1 MAHRP
6 FHLMVYRGKIALEEQ
21 SADFMLLWNLN
32 EPVQVCSDNETFE
45 MKKDDLLSLN
55 PYENCTVQAE
65 NGLLVAFL
73 LDDAQ
78 LRDCFGGKNYCIR
91 CSSAHVV
98 SDNYAPLRRLLGQM
112 LRILAEGGAYQEAE
126 LGRLYYELA
135 LLLMQHFT
143 VEMPSGT
150 GTRAEQFTRYIEEH
164 HNEELSLQQISEAF
178 HMAPQYFSR
187 QFRKQTG
194 QTFYHSLIAVRLRH
208 AKQDMLESDTP
219 LLRLALSNGFAN
231 LESFYRYFQEDTG
244 KTPQEWREEKR
255 QTNDLR
261 QIPEI
266 QELVSSVLQEEPA
279 ASPAQKQNI
288 RIVDVTKKE
297 CYEPFWKEVLPLGEA
312 HLLDSSLI
320 VNQLRILQHEI
331 GFRFVRIRATDSSY
345 LKNQLLTLQQN
356 QPCFHEMVK
365 DVYITSWNDN
375 MLNTSGMND
384 SCYKGAN
391 LLKNM
396 IDCFGRV
403 RSMAHN
409 IPLDAVYPEKMKKNV
424 LFGGNGLLTQHG
436 IPKPSYYAYSFLCRV
451 GEYHLAHD
459 DHAILFAGKEG
470 NYQIVCHNCKRL
482 NYRYYL
488 DEQNSVLGAPGQYFE
503 ETEPLTLE
511 YRLTGVRNGRYI
523 LKQRLVSPENGSV
536 QDLLRQ
542 MGAAEGIY
550 VHSHDLEYLRQVS
563 VPQIHLQE
571 TQAVN
576 GELSIHLTIPA
587 NAILHLHIIY
597 QY

>member
-1 MAHRP
+1 
-6 FHLMVYRGKIALEEQ
+6 
-21 SADFMLLWNLN
+21 
-32 EPVQVCSDNETFE
+32 
-45 MKKDDLLSLN
+45 
-55 PYENCTVQAE
+55 
-65 NGLLVAFL
+65 
-73 LDDAQ
+73 
-78 LRDCFGGKNYCIR
+78 
-91 CSSAHVV
+91 
-98 SDNYAPLRRLLGQM
+98 M

-331 GFRFVRIRATDSSY
+331 GFRFVRIRADCRDFTAGEEYSFYKEEQHLDELVDQGLMIWLYVEFRQLTVPEQMYAY
-345 LKNQLLTLQQN
+345 LDPDCFPILQTGTA
-356 QPCFHEMVK
+356 FR
-365 DVYITSWNDN
+365 
-375 MLNTSGMND
+375 TSGN
-384 SCYKGAN
+384 
-391 LLKNM
+391 
-396 IDCFGRV
+396 
-403 RSMAHN
+403 
-409 IPLDAVYPEKMKKNV
+409 
-424 LFGGNGLLTQHG
+424 GGWN
-436 IPKPSYYAYSFLCRV
+436 
-451 GEYHLAHD
+451 
-459 DHAILFAGKEG
+459 
-470 NYQIVCHNCKRL
+470 
-482 NYRYYL
+482 
-488 DEQNSVLGAPGQYFE
+488 
-503 ETEPLTLE
+503 
-511 YRLTGVRNGRYI
+511 
-523 LKQRLVSPENGSV
+523 
-536 QDLLRQ
+536 
-542 MGAAEGIY
+542 
-550 VHSHDLEYLRQVS
+550 
-563 VPQIHLQE
+563 
-571 TQAVN
+571 
-576 GELSIHLTIPA
+576 
-587 NAILHLHIIY
+587 
-597 QY
+597 